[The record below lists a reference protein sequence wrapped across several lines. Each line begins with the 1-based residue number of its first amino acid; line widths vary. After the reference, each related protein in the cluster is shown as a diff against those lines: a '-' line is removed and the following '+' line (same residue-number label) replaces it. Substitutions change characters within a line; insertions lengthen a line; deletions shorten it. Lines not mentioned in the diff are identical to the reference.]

1 MRSSLLCALG
11 AALLLA
17 GCGGGDSRPAAGA
30 ARELPPVSVTTVGV
44 ETRDFPVVLHTT
56 GTVTPLSSVDVKAQV
71 ASVVT
76 RVHVHEGQFVRA
88 GELLFTLDARADQA
102 NLEKAQAQLARDLAT
117 LDDAKRQL
125 ARSRDLLAQG
135 FIAQGAVDTAQ
146 AGVEAQQ
153 AAVQADR
160 AAIAAEQVNL
170 SYTRITAPGA
180 GRIGAISV
188 FPGSSVAPG
197 GPALLSITQL
207 DPIAVAFSLPQRHL
221 GDALA
226 ALQGGGA
233 AVAAALPGAAPRRG
247 RLSFVDNAVDAGS
260 GTIRVKAVFENRDAR
275 LWPGAYVDVS
285 LTARTLAGAI
295 VLPQATIVQTA
306 RGPQVFVVE
315 HGKAHPRDVAVE
327 YAEGADAAVTGLK
340 PGERVVLDG
349 RQNLRD
355 GSAVVERHDA
365 AGAASAP
372 LPAQ

>member
-1 MRSSLLCALG
+1 MRPRLLCALG
-11 AALLLA
+11 VALALA
-17 GCGGGDSRPAAGA
+17 GCGGEQRPAAGA
-30 ARELPPVSVTTVGV
+30 ARALPPVSVTTVEV
-44 ETRDFPVVLHTT
+44 RARDFPVVLHTT

-76 RVHVHEGQFVRA
+76 KVHVHEGQFVRA

-135 FIAQGAVDTAQ
+135 FVAQGAVDTAQ

-160 AAIAAEQVNL
+160 AAIAAERVNL

-188 FPGSSVAPG
+188 FPGTTVAPG

-221 GDALA
+221 GDALV

-233 AVAAALPGAAPRRG
+233 AVEAALPGAAPQRG

-260 GTIRVKAVFENRDAR
+260 GTVRVKAVFDNRGAR

-315 HGKAHPRDVAVE
+315 QGKAHPRAIAVV

-355 GSAVVERHDA
+355 GSAVVERRDA
-365 AGAASAP
+365 AAAASAP